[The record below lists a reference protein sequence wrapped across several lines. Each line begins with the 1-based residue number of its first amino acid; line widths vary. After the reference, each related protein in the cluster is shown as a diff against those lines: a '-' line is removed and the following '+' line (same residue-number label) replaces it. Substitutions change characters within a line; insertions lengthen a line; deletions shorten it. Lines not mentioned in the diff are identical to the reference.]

1 MSNADKTR
9 VKLPYKIDVEDCG
22 RAIIEK
28 IQNELEEGPR
38 KDHLL
43 NMFELS
49 VVTFAESIEI
59 PDEISDVEARKLMEI
74 ETTHPAFYNWLA
86 YYLTLQNPNKIS
98 FILDMYASEKYGP
111 TKNFNNAVEFILVNC
126 LAHVPFE
133 HQAQDDAVVR
143 WVREKN
149 YATIDTSTENKA
161 QTIEV
166 EAVDAEIIDEFT
178 KEKPK
183 KKTSKKK
190 TSTPLFQDE
199 ESIPSIGISKKWQ
212 DYMCYYLINHLGNET
227 LDKNKL
233 IEVTKGRHLNPDHR
247 IILKIQANYLCYAI
261 KTMLEKGYLI
271 TSKKYEI
278 AKWIVA
284 NFIFNKKGAKNTIT
298 ESYCKSLLTSKK
310 DEPVYKDKIIKQI
323 NDLVSSMEY
332 TEQKKDHK
340 ISSS

>member
-1 MSNADKTR
+1 MGNADKTR

-22 RAIIEK
+22 REIIQR

-43 NMFELS
+43 HMFELS

-59 PDEISDVEARKLMEI
+59 PDEISDIEARKLMEI

-126 LAHVPFE
+126 LAHVPFD
-133 HQAQDDAVVR
+133 HNAQDDAVVR

-166 EAVDAEIIDEFT
+166 EAVDAEIIDET
-178 KEKPK
+178 ATQKPK
-183 KKTSKKK
+183 KKKSKKK
-190 TSTPLFQDE
+190 SSTSLFQDE
-199 ESIPSIGISKKWQ
+199 EVIPSIGISKQWQ
-212 DYMCYYLINHLGNET
+212 YYLCFYLTNYLDNET

-233 IEVTKGRHLNPDHR
+233 IEVTKGRHLNQDHR
-247 IILKIQANYLCYAI
+247 IFLKMQANYFCYAI
-261 KTMLEKGYLI
+261 KKMLEKGYLI

-278 AKWIVA
+278 AKWIHA
-284 NFIFNKKGAKNTIT
+284 NFIFNKKGAKNTVT

-310 DEPVYKDKIIKQI
+310 DEPVYRDKINTQI
-323 NDLVSSMEY
+323 NDLVTSMEY
-332 TEQKKDHK
+332 PEQKKDHK